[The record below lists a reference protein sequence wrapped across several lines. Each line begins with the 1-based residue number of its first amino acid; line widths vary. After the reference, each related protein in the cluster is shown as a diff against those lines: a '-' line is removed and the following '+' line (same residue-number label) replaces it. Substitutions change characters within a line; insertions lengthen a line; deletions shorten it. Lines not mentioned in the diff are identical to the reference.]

1 MKITDFIPVG
11 KENAV
16 TREQLRL
23 RLNLPDRK
31 IRQMIEDARRDGALI
46 INESDGAGYY
56 QSEELGELK
65 RQFRTNRN
73 RAMSILVQ
81 NGHIIQKI
89 RELEAKDAGQMFLE
103 HFCACAELGSQEIG
117 GEV

>member
-65 RQFRTNRN
+65 RQFRTNRS

-81 NGHIIQKI
+81 QKHLRRKI
-89 RELEAKDAGQMFLE
+89 KELEHEEA
-103 HFCACAELGSQEIG
+103 
-117 GEV
+117 